1 MKKIS
6 LLSILIAN
14 IFLAIVLNVILFTAQ
29 RLFTTPFPAFGLFDL
44 ISRSL
49 DGLFLTFGIDSMM
62 GFIRF
67 LHRGRTDTAAKLAE
81 QLMAV
86 GLFFVLVFLSGLV
99 YWLLMRR
106 FAARPSRRRSL
117 ISGLILGLV
126 IGLPISAV
134 AISFDRASTVQP
146 ILIVMWLFIVFI
158 CWCAAQGY

>member
-49 DGLFLTFGIDSMM
+49 DGRILTFGLDSMI
-62 GFIRF
+62 GVIRF
-67 LHRGRTDTAAKLAE
+67 LHLGRTDTAAKLAE

-86 GLFFVLVFLSGLV
+86 GLFFVLVCLSWLV
-99 YWLLMRR
+99 YWLVI
-106 FAARPSRRRSL
+106 RRS
-117 ISGLILGLV
+117 
-126 IGLPISAV
+126 A
-134 AISFDRASTVQP
+134 
-146 ILIVMWLFIVFI
+146 
-158 CWCAAQGY
+158 